1 MRKQLDTASMTR
13 PRLQVASNYQD
24 VSLAFSYLSGPEL
37 EWIDLLIS
45 PKDYA
50 AIIGSIL
57 ARPELIDSIVRTWV
71 TYANALL
78 DYGPDA
84 EPPLGTYHADLM
96 ALCDPVDPGR
106 AAVIAAI
113 FGEFV
118 EADAIYLHLTRTN
131 SPLLGRFDVVFRT
144 P

>member
-1 MRKQLDTASMTR
+1 MSKQFDTASMAR
-13 PRLQVASNYQD
+13 PRLQVASNYED
-24 VSLAFSYLSGPEL
+24 VKLAFSYLSGPES
-37 EWIDLLIS
+37 ERIDLLIS

-50 AIIGSIL
+50 AIVDGIL
-57 ARPELIDSIVRTWV
+57 ARPELIDALVRTWV
-71 TYANALL
+71 AYADALQ

-96 ALCDPVDPGR
+96 ALCDPVNSGR
-106 AAVIAAI
+106 AAMVAAI

-131 SPLLGRFDVVFRT
+131 SPLLGRFDVVDRT
-144 P
+144 L